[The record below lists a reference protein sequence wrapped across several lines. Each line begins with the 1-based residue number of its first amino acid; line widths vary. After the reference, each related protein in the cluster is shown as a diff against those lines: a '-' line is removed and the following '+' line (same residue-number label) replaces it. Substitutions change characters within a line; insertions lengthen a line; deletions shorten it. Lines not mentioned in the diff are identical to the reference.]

1 MVSILL
7 YVKNYFFIPKKDYVS
22 KNEAYYIIG
31 LASKGKEQ
39 SILID
44 YDTWINLS
52 IGQTVKLKV
61 FIFGSDKLIE

>member
-31 LASKGKEQ
+31 LDSKGKEQ

-44 YDTWINLS
+44 YDTWIN
-52 IGQTVKLKV
+52 
-61 FIFGSDKLIE
+61 